1 MANITKKN
9 VIIFSIAALLGSLVG
24 FGGGVAYVGAT
35 KAARLADDVHEVKQD
50 FDKSKKRV
58 AEDYTHAADKAKE
71 VLDKMDTAD
80 IGSAATTGM
89 KKLGKD
95 AADGFRE
102 IGGTWKERLKAKMA
116 KKSRC
121 AVCASK
127 NPSDPK
133 AGIGCNSDHT
143 VPNK

>member
-1 MANITKKN
+1 MANITKKH
-9 VIIFSIAALLGSLVG
+9 VIILSITALLGSLVG

-35 KAARLADDVHEVKQD
+35 KAARLADDVHEVKED
-50 FDKSKKRV
+50 WDKGKKRFKK
-58 AEDYTHAADKAKE
+58 DYTHVTDKGKE

-80 IGSAATTGM
+80 IGSAATTGV
-89 KKLGKD
+89 KELGKD
-95 AADGFRE
+95 AADGLRE

-116 KKSRC
+116 KKTRC
-121 AVCASK
+121 AVCASN

-133 AGIGCNSDHT
+133 AGIGCKSNHA